1 LYFNMMKLGLIN
13 SLPLAALV
21 LATLTLQEA
30 HAQATPDSEPT
41 ASEEAGSTSQTE
53 PAPQPQTL
61 DLPLPDLEK
70 RNMELLAEQAE
81 PDSVVWLQALDER
94 FLALYEP
101 EITGNPQGAVLL
113 LHAEGQHASWPNT
126 IEVMRTTLPEY
137 GWATLATTLPVP
149 DALPVPE
156 RELPTR
162 PLTDAEPT
170 PDNPQ
175 QDKNTDATG
184 EARPETEEI
193 YDDQGNGVSG
203 GEAKSTPPVAAP
215 DNNSV
220 RNNDTI
226 KTPAELRANQR
237 IRAAMT
243 YLNDK
248 GQFNIVLVGDG
259 MGAAR
264 GGDFVMAVPIAKPQT
279 PEERP
284 LKPIR
289 AMVIINARNSVPS
302 SNIDLPKSLFDP
314 EVPTLDI
321 YFGTDVRDPAEAE
334 RRRKYAKR
342 QGFQVYQQIR
352 LPEIADNKMLGE
364 NRLARRVRGF
374 LNKHAK
380 GSKVD
385 NAIVIKR

>member
-1 LYFNMMKLGLIN
+1 MMKLGLIT
-13 SLPLAALV
+13 V
-21 LATLTLQEA
+21 LTLAFLNVQLTY
-30 HAQATPDSEPT
+30 AQPPENTVPETSEQAPEDTQPAT
-41 ASEEAGSTSQTE
+41 AA
-53 PAPQPQTL
+53 QPQTL
-61 DLPLPDLEK
+61 DLPLPDQEK
-70 RNMELLAEQAE
+70 RNMELLAEHAE
-81 PDSVVWLQALDER
+81 PDSVVWLQALDEK

-137 GWATLATTLPVP
+137 GWATLATTLPIP

-162 PLTDAEPT
+162 PLANAKSTA
-170 PDNPQ
+170 DNDL
-175 QDKNTDATG
+175 QDKNTDTTE

-203 GEAKSTPPVAAP
+203 GEAKSPPPAPAP
-215 DNNSV
+215 DNNTASDNIAV
-220 RNNDTI
+220 
-226 KTPAELRANQR
+226 KTPAEFRANQR

-264 GGDFVMAVPIAKPQT
+264 GGDFVMAVPVAKPQT

-380 GSKVD
+380 GAKVD
-385 NAIVIKR
+385 NAIVIRR

>member
-1 LYFNMMKLGLIN
+1 MMKLGLIT
-13 SLPLAALV
+13 V
-21 LATLTLQEA
+21 LTLTMLNLQQAYAQTTENPESEA
-30 HAQATPDSEPT
+30 SGGAAESP
-41 ASEEAGSTSQTE
+41 QTE
-53 PAPQPQTL
+53 PATQKQTL
-61 DLPLPDLEK
+61 DLPLPDIEK
-70 RNMELLAEQAE
+70 RNMELLAEHAE
-81 PDSVVWLQALDER
+81 PDSVVWLQALDEK

-137 GWATLATTLPVP
+137 GWATLATTLPAP
-149 DALPVPE
+149 DPLPVPE
-156 RELPTR
+156 RELPAR
-162 PLTDAEPT
+162 PLTDAKST
-170 PDNPQ
+170 PANAQ
-175 QDKNTDATG
+175 QDKNTDATQ

-203 GEAKSTPPVAAP
+203 GEAKNAPPVAAP
-215 DNNSV
+215 DSDTA
-220 RNNDTI
+220 RNNDVV

-264 GGDFVMAVPIAKPQT
+264 GGDFVMGVPITKPQT

-321 YFGTDVRDPAEAE
+321 YFGTDVRDPIEAE

-380 GSKVD
+380 GAKVD